1 MLKKP
6 FLVGITGG
14 SASGKTRF
22 IRQLLHAFPSDEV
35 CLLSQDNYYRERH
48 LQPKDPLGIENFDL
62 PESID
67 YQHFI
72 DDVEALKRGETVLKK
87 EYTFNNPNVEPR
99 MLEFK
104 PASIIVVEGIFIFS
118 IQEIRKQLDLK
129 LFIDAQ
135 EHIKLRRRIK
145 RDNEERGYGLED
157 VLYRYE
163 YHVAPTY
170 EKYIKPYKHEA
181 DFIIPNNHAYDM
193 ALEVIVNYLESKITR
208 D

>member
-1 MLKKP
+1 MLRKP

-22 IRQLLHAFPSDEV
+22 IRQLIHAFSPEQV
-35 CLLSQDNYYRERH
+35 CLISQDNYYRDRH
-48 LQPKDPLGIENFDL
+48 LQPRDALGIENFDL

-72 DDVEALKRGETVLKK
+72 DDIEALKRGETVFKK
-87 EYTFNNPNVEPR
+87 EYTFNNPVTTPKI
-99 MLEFK
+99 LEFK
-104 PASIIVVEGIFIFS
+104 PAPIIVVEGIFVFCIE
-118 IQEIRKQLDLK
+118 EIRKQLDLK

-163 YHVAPTY
+163 YHVAPTF
-170 EKYIKPYKHEA
+170 EKYIKPYIYDA
-181 DFIIPNNHAYDM
+181 DLIIPNNHAYDM
-193 ALEVIVNYLESKITR
+193 ALEVIVSFLSKKIE
-208 D
+208 

>member
-22 IRQLLHAFPSDEV
+22 IKQLVSAFSADQV

-48 LQPKDPLGIENFDL
+48 LQPKDKLGIENFDL

-67 YQHFI
+67 HQHFI
-72 DDVEALKRGETVLKK
+72 DDVEALRRGETIFKK
-87 EYTFNNPNVEPR
+87 EYTFNNPNIEPK

-104 PASIIVVEGIFIFS
+104 PAPIILVEGLFVFCIE
-118 IQEIRKQLDLK
+118 EIRKQFDLK

-170 EKYIKPYKHEA
+170 EKFIKPFIYEA
-181 DFIIPNNHAYDM
+181 DMIIPNNHAYDR
-193 ALEVIVNYLESKITR
+193 ALDVITSFLEQKIK
-208 D
+208 